1 MIQAKFASKMLQNL
15 YRRSTLA
22 TANDK
27 RLENVVRRGRGGG
40 SNDDE
45 FEEVEGRGSLPNL
58 VELEVSG
65 VHLRREEAARLASQ
79 QRQELQRLLEEEQ
92 LLRSNP
98 LRYLFHP
105 AFRVSLSF
113 IFCYNNFMVCG
124 ETIFPQILKLHY
136 HMANFLSETN
146 PVKSDET

>member
-1 MIQAKFASKMLQNL
+1 MLQNL

-22 TANDK
+22 TASDK
-27 RLENVVRRGRGGG
+27 RLENVVRRGRRGSGG
-40 SNDDE
+40 DDE
-45 FEEVEGRGSLPNL
+45 FEEAEGRGSLPNL
-58 VELEVSG
+58 VELKVTG

-105 AFRVSLSF
+105 ALKAWIIRWKMPLVLSVAN
-113 IFCYNNFMVCG
+113 IFLLMVFYNLLTY
-124 ETIFPQILKLHY
+124 EKRTR
-136 HMANFLSETN
+136 ERR
-146 PVKSDET
+146 

>member
-1 MIQAKFASKMLQNL
+1 MLQNL

-22 TANDK
+22 TTSDK
-27 RLENVVRRGRGGG
+27 RLEDVVKRGRRGGNG
-40 SNDDE
+40 DDG

-58 VELEVSG
+58 VELEISG

-105 AFRVSLSF
+105 AFRVSHYLFCHLWHVERLLLFTDLRIAF
-113 IFCYNNFMVCG
+113 IACLISY
-124 ETIFPQILKLHY
+124 
-136 HMANFLSETN
+136 
-146 PVKSDET
+146 

>member
-1 MIQAKFASKMLQNL
+1 MYAKYASDLLQTL
-15 YRRSTLA
+15 FRRSTLA
-22 TANDK
+22 TASDK
-27 RLENVVRRGRGGG
+27 RLEDGIRRERG
-40 SNDDE
+40 SNGDFDD
-45 FEEVEGRGSLPNL
+45 FDEVEGRSSLPNL

-105 AFRVSLSF
+105 AFRVSFRS
-113 IFCYNNFMVCG
+113 
-124 ETIFPQILKLHY
+124 
-136 HMANFLSETN
+136 FLSELYCVWKCYKL
-146 PVKSDET
+146 PRDLKF

>member
-1 MIQAKFASKMLQNL
+1 M
-15 YRRSTLA
+15 A
-22 TANDK
+22 TTSDK
-27 RLENVVRRGRGGG
+27 RLEGVVRRGRRGGT
-40 SNDDE
+40 SSDDG

-58 VELEVSG
+58 VELEMSG

-105 AFRVSLSF
+105 AFRVSLSLF
-113 IFCYNNFMVCG
+113 YHVNCAMRR
-124 ETIFPQILKLHY
+124 ETIFHR
-136 HMANFLSETN
+136 F
-146 PVKSDET
+146 